1 MSFIAHFWVH
11 CMCCFSIDAD
21 EGRERGLDLYYIFV
35 QLVFTHASSVFV
47 TADSLFSMNV
57 ILLVISRY

>member
-1 MSFIAHFWVH
+1 
-11 CMCCFSIDAD
+11 MCCFSIDAD